1 MASQKTKF
9 AVGLFLTIG
18 IGIAVIAFIWL
29 GMSRFLEKGQLYV
42 TYFNESVQG
51 LDVDSAV
58 KYRGVSIGRVQ
69 SIGVAPDSKLIQ
81 VVLKIETGQK
91 LTKDLVAQLKSVGIT
106 GTMFVELDQKIEG
119 EPDQSPKINFPSE
132 YPIVPSKPSN
142 ISEIMQGIDDAL
154 NQIKSMD
161 LEGISTKIKRT
172 LDNMN
177 QVMADA
183 DVKGISSHMQS
194 SLEEIR
200 AILDV
205 ERWNRIMAG
214 VEEAT
219 QSLNS
224 IMHKANAGVGHA
236 ETSLAKID
244 MIINEKGQVIQ
255 RAIDELESA
264 MKKTNLFLE
273 KGTSLVDRTDD
284 SVYRLSRYLSNIAE
298 NLEQASENISR
309 LTERVA
315 DQPSQLIFGEPPAPR
330 KPE

>member
-9 AVGLFLTIG
+9 TVGLFLTIG
-18 IGIAVIAFIWL
+18 IGIAVLAFIWL

-91 LTKDLVAQLKSVGIT
+91 LTEDLVAQLKSVGIT
-106 GTMFVELDQKIEG
+106 GTMFVELDQKKEG

-132 YPIVPSKPSN
+132 YPIIPSKPSN

-154 NQIKSMD
+154 NQIRALD
-161 LEGISTKIKRT
+161 LGGISTKIKRT

-194 SLEEIR
+194 SLEEIG
-200 AILDV
+200 AMLDV